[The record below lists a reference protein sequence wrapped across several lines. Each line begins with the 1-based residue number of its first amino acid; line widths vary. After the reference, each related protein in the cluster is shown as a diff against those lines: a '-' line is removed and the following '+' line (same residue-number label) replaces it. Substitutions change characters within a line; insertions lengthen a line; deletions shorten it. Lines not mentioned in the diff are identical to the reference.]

1 MKAIQSI
8 TLALFLSISCFAQQ
22 KQWSLK
28 QCVDYALA
36 NNISIKQASLS
47 TKIKKEDVT
56 IARGNFYPSLSASV
70 RQSFDFGSNIDL
82 QTNSRKSSDRR
93 SNSFSVNTS
102 VSLFDGFRNLNVL
115 KQSKIALKSSSFD
128 LEKMKNDISLNVL
141 NAYLNVLFNKETI
154 KTAKSQVKISKEQL
168 EKTTKLVKAGVQ
180 PKGNLLDVEATYAS
194 DQEKLVNAQNGL
206 DLALLNLTQLLQLP
220 KNNFDVKDVTI
231 KIPTV
236 SLITNNP
243 NVIFEKAVKSKPEIK
258 SAELNLE
265 SSKMGIKIAESA
277 YLPSLNLSYSLN
289 TFYNHLQGQSD
300 NFINPITNEVVD
312 NSFFTQ
318 LDNNL
323 GHSVGLS
330 LRIPIFNKF
339 LTKSNVNKAKINVKI
354 SKYQLENQKL
364 KLREAIERAF
374 TDAKS
379 SLKSYEAAKKSLVA
393 QNESFRYAQE
403 KFSLGVLNPYD
414 FNQIKNRLFNDKIA
428 VVRSKYDFLF
438 KSKLLE
444 FYYGIPIVID

>member
-265 SSKMGIKIAESA
+265 SSKMGIKIAE
-277 YLPSLNLSYSLN
+277 
-289 TFYNHLQGQSD
+289 
-300 NFINPITNEVVD
+300 
-312 NSFFTQ
+312 
-318 LDNNL
+318 DNNL

-339 LTKSNVNKAKINVKI
+339 LTKSNVNKAKVNVEI

-414 FNQIKNRLFNDKIA
+414 FNQIKNRLFNAKIA
-428 VVRSKYDFLF
+428 VVRAKYDFLF